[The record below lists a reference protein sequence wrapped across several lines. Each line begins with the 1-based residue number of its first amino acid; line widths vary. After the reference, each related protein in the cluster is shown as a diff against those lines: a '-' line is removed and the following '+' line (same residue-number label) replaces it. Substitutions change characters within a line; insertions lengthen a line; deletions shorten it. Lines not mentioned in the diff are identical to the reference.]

1 MGSMSSAPT
10 LPSSAPLPPPSPTA
24 RARRSLAPDVA
35 RGLVLLGIALANVPF
50 WLYGVERGVLLKP
63 IGSES
68 DAVANAI
75 TALLFDNRSF
85 PLFALLFAAGLAQI
99 TAREAARGA
108 SWPEARRLLVRR
120 NLWLLAIGAAHG
132 VLLFFGDIIT
142 TYAIIGLGLILLI
155 RASDRAVIV
164 VGWIGAAA
172 LVLMSAVDG
181 VGRLVDELVAGIP
194 ADGPAGGD
202 LPEFSLIPGTA
213 GAESYPLAVLFN
225 LLTWLPN
232 ALSTPIIGLGFLGP
246 MCLGI
251 IAVRRG
257 WLDRPEEHR
266 ALLTRAAAIG
276 LPLSL
281 VGALPVVLA
290 ILGVY
295 ELPPLLEPL
304 ATMLHGASGLVG
316 AAAGLALIALVAAG
330 STRPDGA
337 RTPLVLRWLA
347 ALGRR
352 SLTGYLLQSVVFMVV
367 FSAWAAGL
375 GYEVGAA
382 VASLIALATWVAT
395 LVLAIVLDAADRPGP
410 AEWLLRRLVYGR
422 ASR

>member
-1 MGSMSSAPT
+1 MSSAST
-10 LPSSAPLPPPSPTA
+10 LPASAPLSPPSPTA
-24 RARRSLAPDVA
+24 RSRRSLAPDVA
-35 RGLVLLGIALANVPF
+35 RGLVLVGIALANVPF
-50 WLYGVERGVLLKP
+50 WLYDVERGVLLKP

-68 DAVANAI
+68 DAVANAV

-85 PLFALLFAAGLAQI
+85 PLFALLFAAGIAQI

-155 RASDRAVIV
+155 RASDRVVIV
-164 VGWIGAAA
+164 VGWIGAAL
-172 LVLMSAVDG
+172 LVLMSAADG
-181 VGRLVDELVAGIP
+181 VGRLVGDLVDGLSS
-194 ADGPAGGD
+194 DGPAGEG
-202 LPEFSLIPGTA
+202 LPEFSLIPGAA
-213 GAESYPLAVLFN
+213 GAESYPLAILFN
-225 LLTWLPN
+225 VLTWLPN

-257 WLDRPEEHR
+257 WLDRPREHR

-276 LPLSL
+276 IPVSL

-295 ELPPLLEPL
+295 ELPPLIEPL
-304 ATMLHGASGLVG
+304 AAMLHGASGLVG
-316 AAAGLALIALVAAG
+316 AAAGLALIALVAG
-330 STRPDGA
+330 RSTRPDAA
-337 RTPLVLRWLA
+337 RPPLVVRWLA

-352 SLTGYLLQSVVFMVV
+352 SLTGYLLQSVVFLIV
-367 FSAWAAGL
+367 FSAWAGAL
-375 GYEVGAA
+375 GGQVGAA
-382 VASLIALATWVAT
+382 VASLIALATWAAT
-395 LVLAIVLDAADRPGP
+395 LVLAVVLEALDRPGP
-410 AEWLLRRLVYGR
+410 AEWLLRRLVYPR

>member
-1 MGSMSSAPT
+1 MSSAPA

-142 TYAIIGLGLILLI
+142 TYAIIGLGLILLV
-155 RASDRAVIV
+155 RASDRVIIV
-164 VGWIGAAA
+164 VGWIGAAV
-172 LVLMSAVDG
+172 LVIMSALDG
-181 VGRLVDELVAGIP
+181 VGRLVDDLVATGIP
-194 ADGPAGGD
+194 TGGTTGGD
-202 LPEFSLIPGTA
+202 LPEFSLIPGAA

-225 LLTWLPN
+225 VLTWLPN
-232 ALSTPIIGLGFLGP
+232 ALSTPIVGLGFLGP
-246 MCLGI
+246 MSLGI
-251 IAVRRG
+251 LAVRRG
-257 WLDRPEEHR
+257 WLDRPDEHR

-276 LPLSL
+276 IPISL

-316 AAAGLALIALVAAG
+316 AAAGLALVALVAGG
-330 STRPDGA
+330 STRSAGDRP
-337 RTPLVLRWLA
+337 PLVLRWLA

-352 SLTGYLLQSVVFMVV
+352 SLTGYLLQSVVFMAV

-375 GYEVGAA
+375 GDEVGAA
-382 VASLIALATWVAT
+382 VASFIALATWVAT

-410 AEWLLRRLVYGR
+410 AEWVLRRLVYGR
-422 ASR
+422 AIR

>member
-1 MGSMSSAPT
+1 MSSAPA

-108 SWPEARRLLVRR
+108 GWPKARRLLVRR

-142 TYAIIGLGLILLI
+142 TYAIIGLGLILLV
-155 RASDRAVIV
+155 RASDRVIIV

-172 LVLMSAVDG
+172 LVLMSAADG
-181 VGRLVDELVAGIP
+181 VGRLVDDLVAGIP

-225 LLTWLPN
+225 VLTWLPN
-232 ALSTPIIGLGFLGP
+232 ALSTPIVGLGFLGP
-246 MCLGI
+246 MSLGI
-251 IAVRRG
+251 LAVRRG
-257 WLDRPEEHR
+257 WLDRPDEHR

-276 LPLSL
+276 IPISL

-316 AAAGLALIALVAAG
+316 AAAGLALVALVAGG
-330 STRPDGA
+330 STRSAGDRP
-337 RTPLVLRWLA
+337 PLVLRWLA

-352 SLTGYLLQSVVFMVV
+352 SLTGYLLQSVVFMAV

-375 GYEVGAA
+375 GDEVGAA
-382 VASLIALATWVAT
+382 VASFIALATWVAT

-410 AEWLLRRLVYGR
+410 AEWVLRRLVYGR
-422 ASR
+422 AIR